1 MAEIKHPFEGLRGK
15 KTSHEKAKSIAEGKD
30 YFSVRVNTEERKMLD
45 DAKRIL
51 AVDRDSTAL
60 KELAELGYNV
70 IHGFLLGKIIR
81 KILKRL
87 RRGYADTID
96 YYNEEKED
104 L

>member
-1 MAEIKHPFEGLRGK
+1 MNNFEGLRSK
-15 KTSHEKAKSIAEGKD
+15 KTESEKKAKLDEGKD
-30 YFSVRVNTEERKMLD
+30 YFSVRLNDDERKMLD

-81 KILKRL
+81 KVLKRL
-87 RRGYADTID
+87 RRGYADTSD
-96 YYNEEKED
+96 YYNKD
-104 L
+104 NGKL

>member
-1 MAEIKHPFEGLRGK
+1 MII
-15 KTSHEKAKSIAEGKD
+15 EKKD
-30 YFSVRVNTEERKMLD
+30 YFSVRLNKEERKMLD

-70 IHGFLLGKIIR
+70 IHGFLLGKIIK

-96 YYNEEKED
+96 YYNQENDKM
-104 L
+104 